1 MGEVEVALT
10 RRRDIEEYE
19 RILESSFEEYQRLN
33 AIVESLLFLAGAD
46 SREVKLRLENV
57 SVNDEVENLHD
68 YYEDYAKG
76 RSFLI
81 MCDPGT
87 TVWADAA
94 LLRRAL
100 SNLIMNALKY
110 SPDGGL
116 ITIQA
121 VRGEDLVSISVSDQ
135 GVGIDKEHLARL
147 YDRFYRVPET
157 KLLHKKGAGLGLS
170 IVKSIMELHGG
181 SVAISSEHGVGTK
194 VTLLFPVRL

>member
-1 MGEVEVALT
+1 
-10 RRRDIEEYE
+10 
-19 RILESSFEEYQRLN
+19 
-33 AIVESLLFLAGAD
+33 
-46 SREVKLRLENV
+46 
-57 SVNDEVENLHD
+57 
-68 YYEDYAKG
+68 
-76 RSFLI
+76 
-81 MCDPGT
+81 
-87 TVWADAA
+87 
-94 LLRRAL
+94 
-100 SNLIMNALKY
+100 MNALKY

-121 VRGEDLVSISVSDQ
+121 ARGEDLVSISVSDQ